1 VTDQNW
7 EKISSEVAFHLIE
20 RHAEDWADAGRM
32 MEAWREATTVNL
44 RKSLAEALLAAEKA
58 REERNREHVRLNAEW
73 MAKCEE
79 LRKFVSEIAEGR
91 IDPDKIAGKARSL
104 VAKKEGA

>member
-1 VTDQNW
+1 
-7 EKISSEVAFHLIE
+7 
-20 RHAEDWADAGRM
+20 
-32 MEAWREATTVNL
+32 
-44 RKSLAEALLAAEKA
+44 
-58 REERNREHVRLNAEW
+58 

>member
-1 VTDQNW
+1 VT
-7 EKISSEVAFHLIE
+7 KAFTAVFLNVTPEEAGEITNHPKWSAGSWSHALDDRNAAQIDAE
-20 RHAEDWADAGRM
+20 R
-32 MEAWREATTVNL
+32 
-44 RKSLAEALLAAEKA
+44 A

-79 LRKFVSEIAEGR
+79 LRKFVEEIALGN